1 MTVTRRLFAR
11 MLPAAPA
18 AAALS
23 AEGMIAG
30 AVEPATF
37 HAPNIGN
44 CAPSGDFDAWQSF
57 RKALKPQLRND
68 ERRTKYVALTG
79 GYSPDILSLRSVSP
93 QFKARMLA
101 AELDARQSALMSL
114 ENRLRRQ
121 FGLEVDD

>member
-11 MLPAAPA
+11 ILPAAPA

-23 AEGMIAG
+23 VEGMMAS

-37 HAPNIGN
+37 HGANGVSPAP
-44 CAPSGDFDAWQSF
+44 PTDYKVWESF
-57 RKALKPQLRND
+57 RKAFRPRLRD
-68 ERRTKYVALTG
+68 EERRTKYVTLTG
-79 GYSPDILSLRSVSP
+79 GYSPDILALRAVSP